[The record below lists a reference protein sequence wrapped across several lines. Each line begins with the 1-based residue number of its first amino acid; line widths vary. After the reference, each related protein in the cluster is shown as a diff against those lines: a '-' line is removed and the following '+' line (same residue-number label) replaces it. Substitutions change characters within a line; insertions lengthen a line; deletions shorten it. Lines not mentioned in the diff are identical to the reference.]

1 MDDRFWLKAEVRQF
15 PEADARAAGHG
26 ESSPPALTRTTM
38 IYVGVKAE
46 IRAFTSGQSRAIG
59 GKVLPSKFLR
69 ARTTMK
75 PFGTE
80 FCDQFAIARYADGAW
95 SKASIEPLAPIPLH
109 PAAHVLHYAST
120 CFEGFK
126 AYRWSDGKGRIFRL
140 HDHVA
145 RMQRS
150 ATSLRL
156 PPPDADLLA
165 GMVIDAVH
173 ANIDA
178 IPEPPASLYLRP
190 TLIGT
195 VENIGAAAAP
205 SPEAVLYVLCSPVGD
220 YFAGGATALKLL
232 IEDERARTT
241 EQLGS
246 TKTGGNYAAALGPTL
261 DAKEKYGVDQV
272 LFCPNGD
279 VQETGAANFLLI
291 SDDEILTKSLDTTFL
306 HGMTRDSILKL
317 GNELGYKISE
327 RPFTVDELLEKIPT
341 WEACLSGT
349 AATLSPVGAVVY
361 KGEEIKVRDGE
372 SGPNRKKLQTA
383 LQDIQYGNT
392 EDTHNWLTVVS

>member
-1 MDDRFWLKAEVRQF
+1 MKA
-15 PEADARAAGHG
+15 
-26 ESSPPALTRTTM
+26 
-38 IYVGVKAE
+38 
-46 IRAFTSGQSRAIG
+46 
-59 GKVLPSKFLR
+59 
-69 ARTTMK
+69 
-75 PFGTE
+75 FGTE
-80 FCDQFAIARYADGAW
+80 FCDQFAIVRYADGAW
-95 SKASIEPLAPIPLH
+95 GEASIEPTAPIPMH
-109 PAAHVLHYAST
+109 PAAHVLHYARS

-150 ATSLRL
+150 ARSLRL
-156 PPPDADLLA
+156 PIPDADLLA

-190 TLIGT
+190 TLVGT
-195 VENIGAAAAP
+195 LENIGAAAAP
-205 SPEAVLYVLCSPVGD
+205 STEALLFVLCSPVGD
-220 YFAGGATALKLL
+220 YFAGGAAALKLL
-232 IEDERARTT
+232 VEDERWRTT

-261 DAKEKYGVDQV
+261 DAKEKYGTDQV
-272 LFCPNGD
+272 LFCPGGD

-291 SDDEILTKSLDTTFL
+291 SHDEILTKSLDTTFL

-317 GNELGYKISE
+317 GAEMGYKISE

-349 AATLSPVGAVVY
+349 AATLSPVGTLVY
-361 KGEEIKVRDGE
+361 KGEEILVRDGQP
-372 SGPNRKKLQTA
+372 GPNRKKLQTA
-383 LQDIQYGNT
+383 LQDIQYGNR
-392 EDTHNWLTVVS
+392 EDTHGWLTVVS